1 MANAQLRRHSASRIF
16 ALITLLLFF
25 TYDASG
31 NTTFTGGN
39 TYAYNSWLRLV
50 SMNGGQVTLAYNG
63 LGQLVSK
70 TVRGVT
76 RQYLIDD
83 LSPTGYP
90 QVVADVVN
98 GQIRR
103 IYTYGLERISELQ
116 MVNNAPTASFYQYDG
131 RGTVRMLTN
140 SAGAVTDSYEYDAYG
155 NLFTKQG
162 STPNNYLYRGEQF
175 DSDLGLYYLRA
186 RYYNPNTGRFM
197 SRDPEDGDQTD
208 PKTLHKYLYTGGDP
222 VNGWDPTGRA
232 VAVAYSWLTGWDVA
246 MTFIKAV
253 AVSGTIDCLLEF
265 SLSKFTGAI
274 EAALDG
280 GSISQVGPCVWI
292 FINLQKALPQPVAPA
307 QPVAGTKLSPWTP
320 QCDELGAA
328 VQAAKA
334 LANSLG
340 KCSAGMSPW
349 QLQVR
354 YDAWVGLGVARAQFN
369 MVCWHGGDEG
379 HQEADANAWLAAGN
393 CAMLK
398 AAF

>member
-1 MANAQLRRHSASRIF
+1 LIF
-16 ALITLLLFF
+16 KLDFVV
-25 TYDASG
+25 
-31 NTTFTGGN
+31 
-39 TYAYNSWLRLV
+39 NSL
-50 SMNGGQVTLAYNG
+50 SVT
-63 LGQLVSK
+63 S
-70 TVRGVT
+70 
-76 RQYLIDD
+76 
-83 LSPTGYP
+83 SPTGYP

-103 IYTYGLERISELQ
+103 TYTYGLERISELQ
-116 MVNNAPTASFYQYDG
+116 MVNGAPTASFYQYDG
-131 RGTVRMLTN
+131 RGTVRLLTN